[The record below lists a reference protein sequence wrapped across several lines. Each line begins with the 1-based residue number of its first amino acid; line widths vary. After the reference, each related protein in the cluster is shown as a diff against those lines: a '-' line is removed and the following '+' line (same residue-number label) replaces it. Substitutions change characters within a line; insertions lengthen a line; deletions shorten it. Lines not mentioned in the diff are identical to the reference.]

1 MQQWNI
7 LPPILALLLQ
17 KTCVHKKYLSQRST
31 RIFWQHENIE
41 KYHQGFRSVL
51 QIVLLLNSRY
61 SIQSNIED
69 ISDECIVQF
78 VEENCFENFEELFS
92 EIDET
97 KIRLAKEKEL

>member
-1 MQQWNI
+1 M
-7 LPPILALLLQ
+7 
-17 KTCVHKKYLSQRST
+17 KT
-31 RIFWQHENIE
+31 FE

-51 QIVLLLNSRY
+51 RIVLLLNSRY

-69 ISDECIVQF
+69 ISDEFIVQF

-97 KIRLAKEKEL
+97 KIRLAKEKEF

>member
-1 MQQWNI
+1 M
-7 LPPILALLLQ
+7 
-17 KTCVHKKYLSQRST
+17 KT
-31 RIFWQHENIE
+31 FE

-69 ISDECIVQF
+69 ISDEFIVQF

-92 EIDET
+92 EIDEDKT
-97 KIRLAKEKEL
+97 CKRERILALQIDCFCLLATNEVP

>member
-1 MQQWNI
+1 M
-7 LPPILALLLQ
+7 
-17 KTCVHKKYLSQRST
+17 KT
-31 RIFWQHENIE
+31 FE

-97 KIRLAKEKEL
+97 KIRLAKEKEF

>member
-1 MQQWNI
+1 M
-7 LPPILALLLQ
+7 
-17 KTCVHKKYLSQRST
+17 KT
-31 RIFWQHENIE
+31 FE

-61 SIQSNIED
+61 SIQSNLKD

-97 KIRLAKEKEL
+97 KIRLAKEKEF

>member
-1 MQQWNI
+1 M
-7 LPPILALLLQ
+7 
-17 KTCVHKKYLSQRST
+17 KT
-31 RIFWQHENIE
+31 FE

-69 ISDECIVQF
+69 ISDEFIVQF

-97 KIRLAKEKEL
+97 KIRLAKEKEF

>member
-1 MQQWNI
+1 M
-7 LPPILALLLQ
+7 
-17 KTCVHKKYLSQRST
+17 KT
-31 RIFWQHENIE
+31 FA

-69 ISDECIVQF
+69 ISDEFIVQF

-97 KIRLAKEKEL
+97 KIRLAKEKEF

>member
-1 MQQWNI
+1 M
-7 LPPILALLLQ
+7 
-17 KTCVHKKYLSQRST
+17 KT
-31 RIFWQHENIE
+31 FE

-69 ISDECIVQF
+69 ISDEFIVQF
-78 VEENCFENFEELFS
+78 VEENCFENFDELFS

-97 KIRLAKEKEL
+97 KIRLAKEKEF

>member
-1 MQQWNI
+1 M
-7 LPPILALLLQ
+7 
-17 KTCVHKKYLSQRST
+17 KT
-31 RIFWQHENIE
+31 FE

-61 SIQSNIED
+61 SIQSNLED

-92 EIDET
+92 ELDET
-97 KIRLAKEKEL
+97 KIRLAKEKEF

>member
-1 MQQWNI
+1 M
-7 LPPILALLLQ
+7 
-17 KTCVHKKYLSQRST
+17 KT
-31 RIFWQHENIE
+31 FE

-61 SIQSNIED
+61 SIQSNLED
-69 ISDECIVQF
+69 VSDECIVQF

-97 KIRLAKEKEL
+97 KIRLAKEKEF

>member
-1 MQQWNI
+1 M
-7 LPPILALLLQ
+7 
-17 KTCVHKKYLSQRST
+17 KT
-31 RIFWQHENIE
+31 FE

-61 SIQSNIED
+61 SIQSNLED

-97 KIRLAKEKEL
+97 KIRLAKEKEF

>member
-1 MQQWNI
+1 M
-7 LPPILALLLQ
+7 
-17 KTCVHKKYLSQRST
+17 KT
-31 RIFWQHENIE
+31 FE

-61 SIQSNIED
+61 STQSNIED

-97 KIRLAKEKEL
+97 KIRLAKEKEF